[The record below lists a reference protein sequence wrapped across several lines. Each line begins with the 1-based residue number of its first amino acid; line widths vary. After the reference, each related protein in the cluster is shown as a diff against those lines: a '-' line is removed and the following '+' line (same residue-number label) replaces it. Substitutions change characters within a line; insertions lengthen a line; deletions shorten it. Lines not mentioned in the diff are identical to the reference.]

1 MLKAFCPVIT
11 MLLLFATRLEKAT
24 TRLVVSVAVIS
35 LGVAIASYGEM
46 RLSVVRAAHS
56 LLMHRWTCVS

>member
-24 TRLVVSVAVIS
+24 TRLVASVAVIS

-46 RLSVVRAAHS
+46 RLSVVRVLGALFQAR
-56 LLMHRWTCVS
+56 MKP